1 MDKIDAKRLRRVQS
15 WAEEASRLLSEST
28 CNDDSAQ
35 VVTALDSVL
44 ENAARDVRR
53 VLRDPDKHR
62 EMVRELLSVLRHVT
76 THLHLRSPS
85 LLTAGDFPYWD
96 YMSALLSYLLDV
108 KLGGRLWSPTLELCY
123 HTTRCKHRVWDVIVQ
138 SAAIATDSLAD
149 RMPAVIDKL
158 VAWCPK
164 TFADPAQFFKFLA
177 AVVVVMK
184 RCGDGDDSES
194 LKGVVLAVELQFD
207 FPAWFSAQGFDLS
220 VPASKLKS
228 RKKLIGHLCTS
239 AVTGVELLE
248 MCKALVDPGSTTR
261 RQNQDVAEI
270 DENDEMFA
278 IAERTDVP
286 PTVDANEEIELVLE
300 KTLTRMRV
308 GPGGNADTTDCM
320 IDSELISDSSNPA
333 VDPET
338 FLQTFLNPEYIF
350 DDEEDARANKKHVR
364 KKRPRSEL
372 SPSKKLQDSKMAS
385 ESEES
390 ESENAAASP
399 AESLQRRRS
408 PTKLSSGR
416 NHRVAASGEGRPRE
430 RLSSCHSVDGER
442 AVTSPEKTCRASLS
456 SDNSETATRLRRK
469 KKSPTE
475 LPPGKARTVSTS
487 SLEQDDV
494 SAKKK
499 HVFTSPERCDP
510 QKQKAQQ
517 QATHASNHQGGLP
530 SKSSSATSSAALLA
544 GQIREPFN
552 LSANADEAEVVSPSK
567 KLRRTRKCS
576 STVEEADEMQI
587 PTPRFAHGLQQ
598 RRSPTK
604 VSFGGSCVAS
614 SLEKDKPEEVSLN
627 SFNNRGPAALS
638 RSRKSPSVT
647 PDDEPGKQLE
657 RRGKTARSLS
667 ERMSPA
673 KLHSIQVPS
682 TSKSCTVLEESSPSV
697 DAEVTGKQAGSF
709 GRKARRP
716 AELATSDDEVQDLSM
731 QKERKRSATMSSC
744 STTCI
749 VSSSEEGDRQ
759 VSAKNSGNRRRKMR
773 KPATP
778 GDECEEPT
786 VRKRRIFRDLR
797 QAQSPA
803 RPAYNK
809 ICDTSSD
816 EEVSEDI
823 KGTRD
828 DSETTAVS
836 PPNEAHT
843 SRGRQA
849 TKRSPQ
855 ALRHAESLPQEKS
868 PAKSCATLDVSL
880 KDFEP
885 QKSDSSSSDDDN
897 GNAEVISVNTSSED
911 SADGVNNE
919 TESFSSSQESQHSN
933 QASSATEQAKSLGES
948 RHREM
953 ASKRTEPDDSD
964 SSAAPVGSI
973 QLSQVSTSDSDSS
986 ENKTADSESD
996 EPHDRGKV
1004 LSFTDAF
1011 SGKTRSNK
1019 ESLTTPGASK
1029 SGIQKESSDAQKASC
1044 SYTHNGKV
1052 TSARSVMD
1060 KVSEKSVDDIVVPD
1074 SQECASS
1081 SKDASSEHS
1090 STSSEKMTDTSS
1102 PDVVIPETQE
1112 LSTASIKTMQVTDAA
1127 KQGLPQCA
1135 PADKDMLPSQESN
1148 CLDGLTQVPSFAE
1161 RDSRDKDVHARPPK
1175 NTSASAVLRT
1185 PARQRSQSPRLR
1197 PRSSRQSAIKARR
1210 KLIRTPEKEEEGL
1223 PESKSGKP
1231 RRMMTPS
1238 DDSDSD
1244 PDFSLGKKKT
1254 LIVFKPRT
1262 PNFGSSCVE
1271 KSRQLTVG
1279 SGDEADAF
1287 QGSRK
1292 PSKLSLSQKQSSQA
1306 CLNETSD
1313 ALCDTTTPEIKMEG
1327 LPAALKTQFDDIATH
1342 TPPLT
1347 TERQAMK
1354 SLPSST
1360 PTRKMAE
1367 ANVEGAKNDSE
1378 NDFTMAV
1385 SAKAC
1390 HPKGTEKRSRTS
1402 VCQKPSPVAAT
1413 PKFAET
1419 ITQGLWKDSSTRAT
1433 GKQKTEDAGR
1443 SSRSPSSS
1451 TRLTNVSQDATQPME
1466 AGSSS
1471 ASFQSPSSE
1480 SELSVD
1486 ALIDSLSMD
1495 NDNIV
1500 SQTPRLG
1507 GSLEKSCCY
1516 CSGTKKTQTSEIGIM
1531 TDVSFGEASVSQASS
1546 GGRRTKR
1553 DSTREFDS
1561 RKRAKG
1567 RRKSACSLTAA
1578 ATPPQAAVVRKA
1590 VTSHYNLRMS
1600 LSVPRRLKY

>member
-28 CNDDSAQ
+28 CNGDSAQ

-76 THLHLRSPS
+76 THLYLRSPS

-108 KLGGRLWSPTLELCY
+108 KLGGRLCSPTLELCY
-123 HTTRCKHRVWDVIVQ
+123 HTSRCKHRVWDVIVQ

-164 TFADPAQFFKFLA
+164 TFADPAQFFRFLA

-194 LKGVVLAVELQFD
+194 LKGVVLAVEPQFD
-207 FPAWFSAQGFDLS
+207 FPAWFSGQGFDLS

-239 AVTGVELLE
+239 AVTGAELLK

-261 RQNQDVAEI
+261 RHNQDVGEI

-286 PTVDANEEIELVLE
+286 PTVDANEEIELVLG

-320 IDSELISDSSNPA
+320 LDSELISDSSNPA

-338 FLQTFLNPEYIF
+338 FLQTFLNPEYVR
-350 DDEEDARANKKHVR
+350 DGEEDARANKKHVR
-364 KKRPRSEL
+364 KKRSRSEL

-399 AESLQRRRS
+399 AKSLRLRKS

-416 NHRVAASGEGRPRE
+416 NHGVTALGEGRPRE
-430 RLSSCHSVDGER
+430 RLSSRDSVDGVR
-442 AVTSPEKTCRASLS
+442 AVASPEKTCRAPLS
-456 SDNSETATRLRRK
+456 SDNSETATRLRRRK
-469 KKSPTE
+469 ESPTE

-499 HVFTSPERCDP
+499 HVFISPESCDLW
-510 QKQKAQQ
+510 KQKAQQ
-517 QATHASNHQGGLP
+517 QAAHASNHQGGLP
-530 SKSSSATSSAALLA
+530 SKSSSATSSAALLT
-544 GQIREPFN
+544 GQIREPLN
-552 LSANADEAEVVSPSK
+552 LSANADEAEVVSSSK
-567 KLRRTRKCS
+567 KFRRIRKHS
-576 STVEEADEMQI
+576 SAVEEAEEMQI
-587 PTPRFAHGLQQ
+587 PTPRFAHGSQQ

-604 VSFGGSCVAS
+604 VSFGGSCVDS
-614 SLEKDKPEEVSLN
+614 SLEKDKPKEVSLN
-627 SFNNRGPAALS
+627 SSNNRGSAALS

-657 RRGKTARSLS
+657 RRGKPARSLS
-667 ERMSPA
+667 ERTSPA
-673 KLHSIQVPS
+673 KLHSSQVPS
-682 TSKSCTVLEESSPSV
+682 TSKSCTVLEESSLSV

-759 VSAKNSGNRRRKMR
+759 VSSKNSGNRRRKMR
-773 KPATP
+773 KSATP
-778 GDECEEPT
+778 GDKCEEPT

-797 QAQSPA
+797 QEQSPA

-809 ICDTSSD
+809 IYDTSSD

-836 PPNEAHT
+836 PPKEAHT

-849 TKRSPQ
+849 TKRSPR
-855 ALRHAESLPQEKS
+855 ALRHAESLPQEKF

-880 KDFEP
+880 KDSKP

-897 GNAEVISVNTSSED
+897 GNAEVISVNTSSDD
-911 SADGVNNE
+911 SADGANNE
-919 TESFSSSQESQHSN
+919 TESFSSSQESQHGN
-933 QASSATEQAKSLGES
+933 RAASATEEAKSPGES
-948 RHREM
+948 GHPEM
-953 ASKRTEPDDSD
+953 ASKRTETDDSD
-964 SSAAPVGSI
+964 SSAGPVGSL
-973 QLSQVSTSDSDSS
+973 QLSQVSTNDSDSS
-986 ENKTADSESD
+986 ENETADSESD
-996 EPHDRGKV
+996 ELHDRSKV
-1004 LSFTDAF
+1004 LSFKDAF
-1011 SGKTRSNK
+1011 SGKTRSSK

-1029 SGIQKESSDAQKASC
+1029 SRIQKESSDTQKASC
-1044 SYTHNGKV
+1044 SYTPNGQV
-1052 TSARSVMD
+1052 VSAQSIMD

-1074 SQECASS
+1074 SQECSSS
-1081 SKDASSEHS
+1081 SKGASSKHS

-1112 LSTASIKTMQVTDAA
+1112 LSTASIKTTRVTDAA
-1127 KQGLPQCA
+1127 KQGLLRSA
-1135 PADKDMLPSQESN
+1135 SADEDMPPSQESN

-1161 RDSRDKDVHARPPK
+1161 RDSADESSKDKDVHARPPK

-1210 KLIRTPEKEEEGL
+1210 KLIRTPEREEEGS

-1254 LIVFKPRT
+1254 LIGFKPRT
-1262 PNFGSSCVE
+1262 PNFGSSRVE

-1279 SGDEADAF
+1279 SGDEADAS

-1306 CLNETSD
+1306 CLNETND
-1313 ALCDTTTPEIKMEG
+1313 VLCDTTTPQIKTEG
-1327 LPAALKTQFDDIATH
+1327 LPAALKKQFDGLATF
-1342 TPPLT
+1342 TPPRT
-1347 TERQAMK
+1347 TERQVTK

-1360 PTRKMAE
+1360 PTCKMAE
-1367 ANVEGAKNDSE
+1367 ANMEGAKNDSE

-1385 SAKAC
+1385 SAKAR
-1390 HPKGTEKRSRTS
+1390 HSKAAEKQSRTS
-1402 VCQKPSPVAAT
+1402 VCQKPSPA
-1413 PKFAET
+1413 AET
-1419 ITQGLWKDSSTRAT
+1419 ITRGLRKDTSTRET
-1433 GKQKTEDAGR
+1433 GKQKTKDAGC
-1443 SSRSPSSS
+1443 SSRSLPSSP
-1451 TRLTNVSQDATQPME
+1451 RLACVSQAATQPME

-1471 ASFQSPSSE
+1471 ASFQSPSSQ

-1495 NDNIV
+1495 NGNVV
-1500 SQTPRLG
+1500 SQTPRLS

-1516 CSGTKKTQTSEIGIM
+1516 CSGTKKTRTSEIGTM
-1531 TDVSFGEASVSQASS
+1531 TDVSFGEAPASQVSS

-1553 DSTREFDS
+1553 DSTRELDS

-1578 ATPPQAAVVRKA
+1578 TTPPQAAVVRKA
-1590 VTSHYNLRMS
+1590 VTSRYNLRMS